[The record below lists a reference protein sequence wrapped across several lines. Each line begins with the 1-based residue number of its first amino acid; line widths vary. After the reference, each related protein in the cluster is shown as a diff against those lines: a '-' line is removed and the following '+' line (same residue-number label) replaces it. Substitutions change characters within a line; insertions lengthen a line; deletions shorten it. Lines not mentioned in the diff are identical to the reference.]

1 MPKLKYEKQWKNL
14 KDEMITE
21 FIFNRR
27 QLMESEDNSETEL
40 YLHAYDEMYSK
51 VLRKMDYKDGTHDFE
66 NVVNDMK
73 INGGH

>member
-51 VLRKMDYKDGTHDFE
+51 MLRKMDYKDGTNDFE
-66 NVVNDMK
+66 NVINDMK
-73 INGGH
+73 INGG

>member
-51 VLRKMDYKDGTHDFE
+51 MLRKMDYKDGTNDFE
-66 NVVNDMK
+66 NVINDMK
-73 INGGH
+73 INGGQ

>member
-1 MPKLKYEKQWKNL
+1 MPKIKYEKQWKNL

-27 QLMESEDNSETEL
+27 KFMESEENSETEL

-51 VLRKMDYKDGTHDFE
+51 MLRKMDYKDGTNDFE
-66 NVVNDMK
+66 NVINDMK
-73 INGGH
+73 INGG